1 MMPATNDDHSTNK
14 KLRKS
19 VKAYKVDSIFIID
32 IAYHYHILAPE
43 RLTFREIAQ

>member
-1 MMPATNDDHSTNK
+1 MPATNDDYSTNK
-14 KLRKS
+14 KLRKP

-43 RLTFREIAQ
+43 PLTFREIA